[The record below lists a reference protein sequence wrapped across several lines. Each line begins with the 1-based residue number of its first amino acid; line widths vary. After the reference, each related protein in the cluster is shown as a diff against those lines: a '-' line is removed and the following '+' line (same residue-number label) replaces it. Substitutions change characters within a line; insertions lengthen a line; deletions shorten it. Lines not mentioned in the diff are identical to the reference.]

1 MERRIEER
9 TLIYVN
15 LSLLHLKSL
24 MCEMHPLSLL
34 SWLKK
39 KSLHFAP
46 LVMCII
52 LKIVFPLKKNE
63 EGFRKQM
70 KNEMSHRLKS
80 ADDSCGYDLLAS
92 FESIFV
98 GKPAEVRLC

>member
-1 MERRIEER
+1 MR
-9 TLIYVN
+9 N
-15 LSLLHLKSL
+15 ASPFSPLLA
-24 MCEMHPLSLL
+24 E
-34 SWLKK
+34 KK
-39 KSLHFAP
+39 KFALRSFSYVHHF
-46 LVMCII
+46 

-98 GKPAEVRLC
+98 GNSAEPYLY

>member
-1 MERRIEER
+1 
-9 TLIYVN
+9 L
-15 LSLLHLKSL
+15 
-24 MCEMHPLSLL
+24 
-34 SWLKK
+34 
-39 KSLHFAP
+39 F
-46 LVMCII
+46 
-52 LKIVFPLKKNE
+52 FPLKKNE

-98 GKPAEVRLC
+98 GNSAEPYLY